1 MNRELHQLF
10 SDTSDHVG
18 SAPRIPVRDGSIAL
32 RLIDGRERGVLLQR
46 IHTRRD
52 GSVVVLL
59 FDGSDR
65 AQLTEF
71 LENDPYNDVLAPQ
84 YRAIV
89 DSVERRQHRSASV
102 RPIASVADCYSELD
116 VLALMRTV
124 CATRGGTYALFHW
137 LSMSATSPVAGGV
150 IDTHVILAACP
161 PNWLQVYER
170 RVVTDPV
177 LEYAR
182 SNVMPARGFE
192 SFGSSNGPWFAREAA
207 LYGLRSNVFL
217 PANRGSD
224 EGKVFGL
231 LHVSSSEARP
241 AGEDTIWQGQRELRG
256 LAEELLDWPAI
267 RFRRAAAAQYQLSDA
282 ERIVLQWIRRGGDAT
297 HAAADLALTQRQIY
311 RLYKSIKIKMGRDDI
326 RACARMASDAG
337 LIDRVD

>member
-10 SDTSDHVG
+10 SDTSEHG
-18 SAPRIPVRDGSIAL
+18 GFGPEIPVRDGSIAL
-32 RLIDGRERGVLLQR
+32 RLVDGRERGVLLQR

-71 LENDPYNDVLAPQ
+71 LENDPYNEVLAPQ

-89 DSVERRQHRSASV
+89 DSVEQRSHRTGSV
-102 RPIASVADCYSELD
+102 RAIASVADCSSELD
-116 VLALMRTV
+116 VLTLMRTV

-137 LSMSATSPVAGGV
+137 LSMSTNSPVGGAT

-161 PNWLQVYER
+161 PSWLQVYER

-217 PANRGSD
+217 PANRGSG
-224 EGKVFGL
+224 EGKVCGL
-231 LHVSSSEARP
+231 LHVSSSEAP
-241 AGEDTIWQGQRELRG
+241 PTGENRIWQGQRELRG

-267 RFRRAAAAQYQLSDA
+267 RFRRVAASRYQLSDA

-297 HAAADLALTQRQIY
+297 HAAADLSLTQRQIY

-337 LIDRVD
+337 LIDQID